1 MLPINFVTVRGWN
14 KTCFFLSDTLN
25 FPPPPQKV
33 LKNRN
38 KSVGMVFNIVALVLG
53 DDVLQKNG
61 LPGAKALKGEKNN

>member
-1 MLPINFVTVRGWN
+1 M
-14 KTCFFLSDTLN
+14 SDTLN